1 MSDIVV
7 TETRDAS
14 AIADELARTFARTA
28 VERDRLGGTAR
39 KERDLLRRSGLLRM
53 SIPEPLG
60 GWGAG
65 WPEVMAIVRR
75 LARADGSLAH
85 LFGFHHLLLATVR
98 LFGARAQWTRLQE
111 DTARNAWFWGNALN
125 PRDPRTRL
133 ARAAD
138 GYVLS
143 GSKSFCSGAS
153 DADMLVVSAL
163 AEADGRL
170 AVAAIPATRPGIA
183 VLDDWDSMGQR
194 QTDSGTVE
202 FHGVRVAEDEL
213 LRTPGPLGSVFA
225 SLRPCIA
232 QLVLCNVYLGLGE
245 GALDDARGY
254 TRAHR
259 QPGAAAGTAA
269 PSPPAPPP
277 PDPPPPDPPDP
288 YVLHHYGTMWVELEG
303 ARLLTDRAAEV
314 LQRAWARE
322 DELTPRERGEC
333 AIAVA
338 TAKVATTRAGLDVAT
353 RIYDVMSARATSR
366 GAGFDRYWRNLRT
379 HTLHD
384 PVDHKLR
391 ELGDFALHDEIPRP
405 SFYS

>member
-1 MSDIVV
+1 MSRPFEINSEAGSV
-7 TETRDAS
+7 TPSRGIRDAL
-14 AIADELARTFARTA
+14 AIADELARSFADTA

-39 KERDLLRRSGLLRM
+39 KERDLLRRSGLLEM
-53 SIPEPLG
+53 SIPEALG

-65 WPEVMAIVRR
+65 WPEVMSIVRR
-75 LARADGSLAH
+75 IAQVDGSLAH

-98 LFGARAQWTRLQE
+98 LFGARSQWTQLLAE
-111 DTARNAWFWGNALN
+111 TARNAWFWGNALN
-125 PRDPRTRL
+125 PRDPRTTLR
-133 ARAAD
+133 RSAD
-138 GYVLS
+138 GHVLS
-143 GSKSFCSGAS
+143 GTKSFCSGAS
-153 DADMLVVSAL
+153 DADMLIVSAL
-163 AEADGRL
+163 AEGDGRL
-170 AVAAIPATRPGIA
+170 AVAAIPGGRPGI
-183 VLDDWDSMGQR
+183 VVRDDWDNMGQR

-202 FHGVRVAEDEL
+202 FHEVRIAEDEL

-232 QLVLCNVYLGLGE
+232 QLVLANVFLGLGE

-254 TRAHR
+254 TRAQSQSR
-259 QPGAAAGTAA
+259 AGAGTAA
-269 PSPPAPPP
+269 P
-277 PDPPPPDPPDP
+277 DPDP

-303 ARLLTDRAAEV
+303 ARLLTDRAGEA
-314 LQRAWARE
+314 LQRAWERE
-322 DELTPRERGEC
+322 DELTARERGEC

-353 RIYDVMSARATSR
+353 RIFDVMSARATTR

-391 ELGDFALHDEIPRP
+391 ELGDWALNDEIPRP
-405 SFYS
+405 GFYS